1 MKSFETDT
9 KGIRKKRRKPTMKYR
24 IVKTAL
30 AAVLSV
36 MMVLASHSR
45 TLGQDQ
51 KVALS
56 FDNVDISVFLKTMSE
71 ITGKSFVLSEKV
83 RGNISFVSSQDIP
96 TGKVYDVVLS
106 ILKAQGFIAVSG
118 ENNIVNIYPAQQALK
133 MSGNIYYGTSPLE
146 LKGDAIVTQI
156 IPLSY
161 ATAADVVNT
170 LRPLF
175 GNEVII
181 IPYQRTNAVI
191 ASGQVSNL
199 NLIID
204 MIRFLDTEMPQA
216 QSDIHIYRLEN
227 SSAEELAQT
236 LTNLSGTLSEKRR
249 APQQP
254 EAEQEFFTQRF
265 RVVANKQTNSL
276 IVICAPGDWEK
287 IRNIIQNLDVQ
298 RDQVL
303 VEAMIVEITL
313 QDDQTLGFDWRALI
327 DTGAGV
333 DALASSNTGL
343 MAESTQTGGL
353 YGLTVGLLN
362 GTIPSVYA
370 ILNANKENTNFKILS
385 TPEIV
390 TINNQEAVI
399 TIGEQRPFL
408 ASSRVDENNNVIRT
422 YDYKDIGITLKLTP
436 HINKNG
442 YITMEI
448 NQTVKKIIEGTAA
461 LENPSV
467 YNREINSRVTVKN
480 ERTIVIGGL
489 IRDDTSFV
497 EQKVPVLGDIP
508 LLGLLFRKRVKQR
521 ERTNLLI
528 FLTPH
533 IVTDMQKAAQLTEEK
548 KTKQKQFEK
557 SEKW

>member
-1 MKSFETDT
+1 
-9 KGIRKKRRKPTMKYR
+9 MKYR